1 MYNSESRPYFES
13 DPSSKYGF
21 FCDIEEET
29 EIVKYYVIRKSENR
43 EITYEVKRSIA
54 KSPSMSYLTMHRCAE
69 LHPGYSS
76 ERLCIAVAVAAAAEE
91 DDPSSFMDNLKY
103 RAKSSYKKYKS
114 KFRACFYSAIV
125 CSLFIVS
132 VYISVIMPI
141 Q

>member
-1 MYNSESRPYFES
+1 MYNSEYRPTVES

-29 EIVKYYVIRKSENR
+29 EIVKYYVIRKYENR

-54 KSPSMSYLTMHRCAE
+54 KSPSMNYLTMHHRAE

-76 ERLCIAVAVAAAAEE
+76 ERLCAAAAAAA
-91 DDPSSFMDNLKY
+91 DDPSSFMDDLKY
-103 RAKSSYKKYKS
+103 RAKSSYKRYKS

-125 CSLFIVS
+125 CSMFIVS
-132 VYISVIMPI
+132 IYISVFMPI

>member
-1 MYNSESRPYFES
+1 MYNSESRPYLES

-54 KSPSMSYLTMHRCAE
+54 KSPSMSYLTMHRRAE

-76 ERLCIAVAVAAAAEE
+76 ERLCIAAAVEE

-132 VYISVIMPI
+132 LYISVVMPI